1 MAKIPTTPLTHDDF
15 RSDARREQYFLVPQE
30 CPPTP
35 PPQHYDSDEESD
47 TDLPYNNFAQTKVEV
62 INAEPDD
69 TTGILLDSG
78 AMMTTATRRHLAIH
92 HHWLENI
99 RPATPGTS
107 IRYNGNMETEPV
119 EEQGPIGSYQLLSVV
134 PDRFRT
140 VLICVHDIVAAEHS
154 VTFNQHNTIISDN
167 GTAYTLR
174 IHRDPTSREWRVPL
188 TVTFR
193 APHPPTAAYPNR
205 DAP

>member
-78 AMMTTATRRHLAIH
+78 DRHQTTSSHSPSLARKHTTR
-92 HHWLENI
+92 N
-99 RPATPGTS
+99 PG
-107 IRYNGNMETEPV
+107 NFHPV
-119 EEQGPIGSYQLLSVV
+119 
-134 PDRFRT
+134 
-140 VLICVHDIVAAEHS
+140 
-154 VTFNQHNTIISDN
+154 
-167 GTAYTLR
+167 
-174 IHRDPTSREWRVPL
+174 
-188 TVTFR
+188 
-193 APHPPTAAYPNR
+193 
-205 DAP
+205 